1 MTAPARWEGH
11 ALLLTVRVQPRASKD
26 ELIVDGERLR
36 LRITAPPVDGAANA
50 HLIRYLAKSFGVPP
64 SRVEIVRGLTG
75 RDKAVRI
82 HEPESI
88 PTILAAVNTPRDTQ
102 KPLKK

>member
-1 MTAPARWEGH
+1 
-11 ALLLTVRVQPRASKD
+11 
-26 ELIVDGERLR
+26 LR

-50 HLIRYLAKSFGVPP
+50 YVTRYLADQFGVAS

-75 RDKAVRI
+75 REKTIRIFRPSEIPAVLLPI
-82 HEPESI
+82 VDWAEQ
-88 PTILAAVNTPRDTQ
+88 Q